1 MKKTKLKPKP
11 KSKKIFLDM
20 DGVIV
25 DFMRGAHEYH
35 KLPYSSYPYPVG
47 EWMFTKHLL
56 MDDHDFWSPLGYKF
70 WAELPWMPD
79 GHEIWRMIMDLDPV
93 LCTAPTL
100 HPGCAGGKMQWIKN
114 NLPQMYKR
122 VIITAAKEMCA
133 HPSALLIDDA
143 DHNVN
148 KWRANGGVAILV
160 PRIWNSRH
168 AEADNTVEILRKEIR
183 DAGIR
188 SVPQR

>member
-1 MKKTKLKPKP
+1 
-11 KSKKIFLDM
+11 
-20 DGVIV
+20 
-25 DFMRGAHEYH
+25 
-35 KLPYSSYPYPVG
+35 
-47 EWMFTKHLL
+47 
-56 MDDHDFWSPLGYKF
+56 
-70 WAELPWMPD
+70 
-79 GHEIWRMIMDLDPV
+79 
-93 LCTAPTL
+93 
-100 HPGCAGGKMQWIKN
+100 MQWIKN